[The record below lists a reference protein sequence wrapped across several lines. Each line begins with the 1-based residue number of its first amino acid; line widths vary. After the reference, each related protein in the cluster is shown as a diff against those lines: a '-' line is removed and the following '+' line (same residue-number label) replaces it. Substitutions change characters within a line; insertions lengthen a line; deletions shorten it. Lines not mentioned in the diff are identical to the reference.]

1 MKNPRSSENG
11 QALILLVLAFIVLLG
26 FVALALD
33 GGMVYADR
41 RRAQNGADASS
52 LAGGAAAAIYLENN
66 FVDYEVFT
74 CVDNGQPEY
83 GEMLQALANARAA
96 GVSRAASNDY
106 TIDED
111 ISDDNGVT
119 AVCGIYDTGGWID
132 KYVDITATITADTIT
147 SFAHFIYNGPLR
159 NTTRAVT
166 RVRPRMPAAF
176 GNAIVALALECPN
189 STDGGIQFQ
198 GVPGDLADPNDSI
211 IVNGGMFSNACMAC
225 PGNED
230 VTVYGSAQYLT
241 TVFPSCDS
249 FGTSQANLPLP
260 KYSWNIPEP
269 DCSNPPAHIP
279 NQQGGGTLTPG
290 HYGRVRVTATND
302 VLILTSGLYCIHEQ
316 FTMTGGEVRIEP
328 LPNGNPGGV
337 TISMVDGPFNI
348 AGNVVVNLAAPPMV
362 PANACSYCPPA
373 IPGLLIY
380 SDQVSADSVRALGT
394 SGSSY
399 TGMIFAP
406 TAHVDVGG
414 DTDVHVTGQVIGDT
428 VIVHG
433 GPQVQVNY
441 GPDVSFRPPAT
452 LELFR

>member
-1 MKNPRSSENG
+1 MNMKRSSERG
-11 QALILLVLAFIVLLG
+11 QVLILLVLAFVVLLG

-41 RRAQNGADASS
+41 RRAQNAADASS
-52 LAGGAAAAIYLENN
+52 LAGGVAAGLSLEND

-83 GEMLQALANARAA
+83 NEMLNALAVARAA
-96 GVSRAASNDY
+96 AVSRATSNDY
-106 TIDED
+106 AIDQD
-111 ISDDNGVT
+111 ITDNNGVA
-119 AVCGIYDTGGWID
+119 AVCGIYDTGGWVD
-132 KYVDITATITADTIT
+132 KYVDITATITADTTT

-159 NTTRAVT
+159 NTVRAVT
-166 RVRPRMPAAF
+166 RVRPRMPVAF

-198 GVPGDLADPNDSI
+198 GVPGDPADPNDSI
-211 IVNGGMFSNACMAC
+211 IINGGIFSNACMAC

-230 VTVYGSAQYLT
+230 VTVNGSAQYIT
-241 TVFPSCDS
+241 TEFRCDA
-249 FGTSQANLPLP
+249 FATNQANLPLP

-279 NQQGGGTLTPG
+279 DQHGGGSIGPG
-290 HYGRVRVTATND
+290 HYGRIRVTAAND
-302 VLILTSGLYCIHEQ
+302 LLILSSGLYCIHEE
-316 FTMTGGEVRIEP
+316 FTINGGEVRIDP

-348 AGNVVVNLAAPPMV
+348 GGNTLVTLAAPPTT
-362 PANACSYCPPA
+362 PTNTCGYCPPA

-380 SDQVSADSVRALGT
+380 SDQVNASSVRALGT
-394 SGSSY
+394 AGSSY

-406 TAHVDVGG
+406 TAQVDVGG
-414 DTDVHVTGQVIGDT
+414 DTGVFINGQVIGDT

-441 GPDVSFRPPAT
+441 GPDVNFRPPAS